1 MIDSTLNLAV
11 IRNYRSSIVKK
22 DDPFTLR
29 IFLLYNIKK
38 SRVLVGVSFII
49 DDDDD
54 DGGDGFDKY
63 NTRPLRA

>member
-29 IFLLYNIKK
+29 IFLLYNIKT

-54 DGGDGFDKY
+54 DGFDKY
-63 NTRPLRA
+63 NTRPFRG